1 MSSVFSPN
9 RKNDSSLTTYG
20 YSGLRQVHALRLQSL
35 PKKSVRSTSRA
46 AHDEQRSTLLSATTH
61 SCTLCGCQQK
71 TPLSPDGY
79 CSKCTELAATVRE
92 KPKLIRTLWQNF
104 HDEPIL
110 PRGTTHTITSEA
122 ELPEVLDGKRY
133 RAIDRDQNKW
143 YLSISELEGKPV
155 EIFASTAFDRDHE
168 LQSRIS
174 NLTTITRLISLLLRH
189 LFMGEPLTFDKCLK
203 QIQRSS
209 RQKNDLPDMLYGV
222 LNKYQAPNEN
232 KDHLNP

>member
-1 MSSVFSPN
+1 MIPDTISHCS
-9 RKNDSSLTTYG
+9 
-20 YSGLRQVHALRLQSL
+20 
-35 PKKSVRSTSRA
+35 
-46 AHDEQRSTLLSATTH
+46 
-61 SCTLCGCQQK
+61 LCGSPQ
-71 TPLSPDGY
+71 TAPLSEDGY
-79 CSKCTELAATVRE
+79 CPDCCALAEIVRNN
-92 KPKLIRTLWQNF
+92 PDAIRTLWQRY

-110 PRGTTHTITSEA
+110 PAPPPHTIASEA

-133 RAIDRDQNKW
+133 RAIDRDRNKW
-143 YLSISELEGKPV
+143 YLSVSEVAGKPI

-189 LFMGEPLTFDKCLK
+189 IFLGEPLTFDKCLK

-222 LNKYQAPNEN
+222 LSRYQAPGQ
-232 KDHLNP
+232 